1 MSTRKT
7 TAQNVQPFDAA
18 VAEMRVLNSVVSE
31 NTPVTK
37 WVTPEL
43 VSMVSSVAI
52 NLITAATVVG
62 WLDATEAQE
71 ITKAVSAVIA
81 GIGTISV
88 NGLIVWKY
96 LSGREEVE
104 KEVVHAQYRYAETAM
119 VERMRAH
126 GARP

>member
-1 MSTRKT
+1 MSTRK
-7 TAQNVQPFDAA
+7 VSVSEKRPFDAA
-18 VAEMRVLNSVVSE
+18 VAEMRVLNAVAAETQS
-31 NTPVTK
+31 PTK

-43 VSMVSSVAI
+43 VSMVGSVAV

-81 GIGTISV
+81 GVGTISV
-88 NGLIVWKY
+88 NALIVWKY

-104 KEVVHAQYRYAETAM
+104 REVVHAQYRYAETVM
-119 VERMRAH
+119 VERMRAS
-126 GARP
+126 GEGR